1 MLSPKGLPVDVVK
14 ALNGH
19 FNEILKMA
27 DVQGRMTALALLP
40 VGGEPAALTRLITD
54 NFTRY
59 GRVIKDA
66 GIQAD

>member
-1 MLSPKGLPVDVVK
+1 
-14 ALNGH
+14 
-19 FNEILKMA
+19 MA